1 MISEQEGRKSEQEQ
15 RRKGVDDFIKD
26 DANKGNKPEGL
37 VFFDFLDFPPKGKL
51 RRVC

>member
-15 RRKGVDDFIKD
+15 RRKGVGDFIKD
-26 DANKGNKPEGL
+26 DTNKGNKPEGL
-37 VFFDFLDFPPKGKL
+37 SFDFLDFPPKGKL